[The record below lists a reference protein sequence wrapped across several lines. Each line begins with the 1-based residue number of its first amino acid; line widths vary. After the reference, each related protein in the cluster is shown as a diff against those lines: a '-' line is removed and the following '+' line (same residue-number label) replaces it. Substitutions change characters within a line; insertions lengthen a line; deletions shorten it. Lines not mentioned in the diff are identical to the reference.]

1 MNLLLQDPFQVLKE
15 YPERLVHTINGPV
28 KTTTIAFSHNGD
40 YLATGCLDGTII
52 IYDMDTMKPATV
64 LNGHVR
70 AIQRLQWGPHGDLL
84 LSSSRDMTVKVWD
97 LKLIGNKF
105 DIVTPIHDLKFN
117 GPIWGAH
124 WINDNL
130 IIVSILEESFA
141 MMIDLITERKSFLNI
156 DNDTPLDQGYVL
168 NCELYPSSSPSSQQD
183 DRIILTGSSKGWINF
198 FKIKDIDTYEHL
210 FGTRVCS
217 SNIKHLLVSQNG
229 ERLVVNCSDRSIR
242 QYHLNMVNP
251 IELTLEHKYQDV
263 INRLQWND
271 IKFSNHA
278 AEYLVASPHGS
289 STHELYLWE
298 TTSGSL
304 VRVLEGAEEELMAI
318 DWDFKG
324 MKIASTGLETGDIY
338 LWSLVIQPKWSALAP
353 DFEEIEEN
361 IDYQE
366 KEDEFDDDD
375 IDDENENKIILTK
388 EEDTPIDLI
397 TMDPCDVRGNEQVP
411 SFVLPID
418 YKSILMVQ
426 RL

>member
-15 YPERLVHTINGPV
+15 YPERLIHTINGPV

-64 LNGHVR
+64 LSAHVR
-70 AIQRLQWGPHGDLL
+70 AIQWLQWSPHGDRL
-84 LSSSRDMTVKVWD
+84 LSSSRDMTVKIWD
-97 LKLIGNKF
+97 LNSIGKNI
-105 DIVTPIHDLKFN
+105 DIVTPSHDLAFN
-117 GPIWGAH
+117 GPVWGAH
-124 WINDNL
+124 WINDGLVAVN
-130 IIVSILEESFA
+130 ILEESFA
-141 MMIDLITERKSFLNI
+141 MLIDLNTERKRFLKI
-156 DNDTPLDQGYVL
+156 DDADADDVAMDQGYGL
-168 NCELYPSSSPSSQQD
+168 NCELYPLAQYGT
-183 DRIILTGSSKGWINF
+183 IIITGSSKGWINF
-198 FKIKDIDTYEHL
+198 FKIENFDNYEHL
-210 FGTRVCS
+210 YGTRVCS
-217 SNIKHLLVSQNG
+217 SNIKHLLISQNG
-229 ERLVVNCSDRSIR
+229 ERLVVNCSDRSIK
-242 QYHLNMVNP
+242 QYHLNMQP

-271 IKFSNHA
+271 IKFSNHN

-298 TTSGSL
+298 TRSGSL

-318 DWDFKG
+318 DWDFKN
-324 MKIASTGLETGDIY
+324 MRIASTGLETGDIY

-366 KEDEFDDDD
+366 KEDEFDDEDQD
-375 IDDENENKIILTK
+375 VDENENKISSTK
-388 EEDTPIDLI
+388 EEDTPIDLT
-397 TMDPCDVRGNEQVP
+397 TMDPCDVRGNEQVT
-411 SFVLPID
+411 SFILPTD
-418 YKSILMVQ
+418 YQSILMVQ